1 MKDVKVVFMGTPAF
15 SVPVLNG
22 LIDTCTVI
30 GVVCQPDRNG
40 NKISPIKEIALAKNI
55 PLFQPENIK
64 TNYQDILNLVPDI
77 IITCAYGQIIPKE
90 ILDAPRYGCVNIHA
104 SLLPKYRGGA
114 PIHRAI
120 MNGESKTGITI
131 MYMNERMDAGSII
144 RQKEVDI
151 LSSDNVGILHERLSI
166 LGRNLLIATLPDII
180 SGNVEPVKQIESEAT
195 FASTIKREDEHI
207 NFSKTSREVYNT
219 IRALN
224 PWPGA
229 YCILENKV
237 LKVWNSRMGDGVFSN
252 NFEGEIVNLYEDG
265 IGIKTINGEIV
276 LTEVQLEG
284 HKRMSTRD
292 FLNGLRN
299 KELLM
304 GKICE

>member
-1 MKDVKVVFMGTPAF
+1 MGTPAF